1 MANDD
6 AIKGISPHPLLGHDH
21 QMGSEEHDAEQ
32 VEVATMVCHDDGW
45 ASEIF
50 SVPMN
55 TQGYAWQQPQ
65 HATRHALNQAME
77 PQPLGILRRKKRKP

>member
-32 VEVATMVCHDDGW
+32 VEVTTMVCHDDGW

-55 TQGYAWQQPQ
+55 T
-65 HATRHALNQAME
+65 
-77 PQPLGILRRKKRKP
+77 